1 MADPENDNFFF
12 YIKQF
17 VIELLNP
24 VQRFNDDKSQYA
36 QEINLHSMDDDDVS
50 IESWDEED
58 SINEMHDDDVDTF
71 QYDNLFKNTWFYS

>member
-24 VQRFNDDKSQYA
+24 VHRFNDDKSQYA
-36 QEINLHSMDDDDVS
+36 QEINLHSMDDDVVS

-58 SINEMHDDDVDTF
+58 SINEMQYDDVDTF